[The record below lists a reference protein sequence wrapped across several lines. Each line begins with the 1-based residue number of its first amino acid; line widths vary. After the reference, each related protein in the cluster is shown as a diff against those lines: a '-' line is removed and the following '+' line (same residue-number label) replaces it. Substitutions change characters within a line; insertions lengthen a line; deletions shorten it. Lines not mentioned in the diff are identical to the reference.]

1 MEFWFFLL
9 RSFLEVL
16 NEIRPDLRSYL
27 HSKYFSNSVV
37 TSLYSSFYCFFVSP
51 IPGNIMYLPPTLVL
65 TVIIHQ
71 KIHLQSRT
79 WSFLAFF
86 DRFVQNT
93 AGNSGT
99 RRTTRNELL
108 VDELQAMHTTFATR
122 KTIPY
127 TAPGHDGNI
136 AVFYWNTN
144 KKITSHSSAVFL
156 TNKLLTSK
164 NSGIWKNQTSCCTSS
179 KCLIIYLYTWEP
191 KEKRCETTQFSF
203 KGSSI
208 ELSESWRTV
217 KKKWCSGDILTFC
230 PLCITTSKGTVSW
243 ISHYSIW

>member
-1 MEFWFFLL
+1 MSVCFIWAFIWLKGMN
-9 RSFLEVL
+9 SWVSSV
-16 NEIRPDLRSYL
+16 IISYL
-27 HSKYFSNSVV
+27 VNRDFYPWEKMCIFSGILIFSFAIFSWSSKWNQTRSAILFTFKYFCNSVV

-51 IPGNIMYLPPTLVL
+51 IPGNLMYLPPTLVL

-136 AVFYWNTN
+136 AVFY
-144 KKITSHSSAVFL
+144 
-156 TNKLLTSK
+156 
-164 NSGIWKNQTSCCTSS
+164 
-179 KCLIIYLYTWEP
+179 
-191 KEKRCETTQFSF
+191 
-203 KGSSI
+203 
-208 ELSESWRTV
+208 
-217 KKKWCSGDILTFC
+217 
-230 PLCITTSKGTVSW
+230 
-243 ISHYSIW
+243 